1 MPATALHRQIARKGS
16 DKKKIARTVLT
27 NPELVDDL
35 VQGLGAG
42 AARVK
47 YGCSKV
53 LLLVSEKEPRIIY
66 PRIDLFFDLLD
77 SENNILRW
85 TAIQVIANLA
95 SVDEGGKIEK
105 HFDLYFAPIAGP
117 VLITAANV
125 IGGAAKIALA
135 KPNLVEKITRELLRV
150 EKASYQTAEC
160 RRIALGQTVKSLGC
174 FFDRIVDKEPVVK
187 LVRKQLR
194 SSRGGTRE
202 AAERFMQTWL
212 RAKPA
217 RT

>member
-1 MPATALHRQIARKGS
+1 MPATPLHPQIARKGS
-16 DKKKIARTVLT
+16 DKKKIARTVIE

-42 AARVK
+42 EARVK

-77 SENNILRW
+77 SQNNILRW
-85 TAIQVIANLA
+85 TAITVIANLA
-95 SVDEGGKIEK
+95 SVDKGGKIEE
-105 HFDLYFAPIAGP
+105 HFDLYFAPIVGP

-135 KPNLVEKITRELLRV
+135 KPHLVEKITRELLRV
-150 EKASYQTAEC
+150 EKGSYQTVEC
-160 RRIALGQTVKSLGC
+160 RRIALGQTVKSLDLY
-174 FFDRIVDKEPVVK
+174 FERIVDKEPVVK

-194 SSRGGTRE
+194 SSRGGTRK
-202 AAERFMQTWL
+202 AAERFVQRWL
-212 RAKPA
+212 RV